1 MSYYYVIK
9 GADGAPIKMQHF
21 KFKIIA
27 SICMGHSAYEVLY
40 QMNKS
45 MEASVNNEDTYF
57 CGNCSSDVSK
67 HSVIGIENISN
78 RCRSIVVRKVIMA
91 NTCMTPPPMPKIL

>member
-1 MSYYYVIK
+1 MAGIQDCLRHERHMYFIK
-9 GADGAPIKMQHF
+9 DADGAPIKTQHF

-45 MEASVNNEDTYF
+45 MEASVNNEDTFMITAAVLVLYL
-57 CGNCSSDVSK
+57 
-67 HSVIGIENISN
+67 
-78 RCRSIVVRKVIMA
+78 SIVLSVLTTFQI
-91 NTCMTPPPMPKIL
+91 IGGQYF